1 MGAPGLAHPERAV
14 AVTISLEE
22 TPGNPQEF
30 DELIRAAGGQLAA
43 RLRGRRQRPDP
54 RTFIGSGKVTELR
67 ELAHANDAELI
78 LFDHH
83 LSPSQ
88 ERNLEH
94 ELGIRVLDRTG
105 LILAIFARRARTHEG
120 RLQVE
125 LAQLQ
130 HLLPRLV
137 GRAPQLSRQQGG
149 IGLRGP
155 GETQLETDRR
165 LIRGRIDG
173 LQRKL
178 DLVAKR
184 RQQAR
189 SARRRGAAPTV
200 ALAGYTNAGKST
212 LFNALTGASVLAENQ
227 LFATLDPT
235 LRRVETTGIGTLVLS
250 DTVGFIRS
258 LPHQLVAAFRAT
270 LEEVAQADLVLEII
284 DAADPEWQAQIA
296 CVEAVL
302 ADIGAGDVPR
312 LRVFNKIDR
321 IADAMPRLQ
330 RDAAGRPSAV
340 WLSASSAAGFPLLH
354 QALRE
359 LLIPDLVY
367 RRLHLPPDQGRT
379 RALLHQ
385 ARAVVAESPA
395 EDGGTILDLCVPAAR
410 LAQIM
415 DRAARNPPDTG
426 AAPPSA
432 VRNPNTCVPDS
443 STVHPMIGTLEP
455 D

>member
-1 MGAPGLAHPERAV
+1 MAV
-14 AVTISLEE
+14 AISLDE

-30 DELIRAAGGQLAA
+30 DELIRAAGGQLVA
-43 RLRGRRQRPDP
+43 RLGGRRHRPDP

-67 ELAHANDAELI
+67 ELAQANGAELV

-83 LSPSQ
+83 LNPSQ
-88 ERNLEH
+88 ERNLEQ

-165 LIRGRIDG
+165 LIRSRIDG

-178 DLVAKR
+178 DLVARR

-189 SARRRGAAPTV
+189 SARQRGAAPTV

-212 LFNALTGASVLAENQ
+212 LFNALTGAAVLAKDQ

-235 LRRVETTGIGTLVLS
+235 LRRMETTGIGPLVLS
-250 DTVGFIRS
+250 DTVGFIRA
-258 LPHQLVAAFRAT
+258 LPHQLVAAFHAT
-270 LEEVAQADLVLEII
+270 LEEVAQADLVLAVV
-284 DAADPEWQAQIA
+284 DAADPEWQGQLA
-296 CVEAVL
+296 CVEEVL
-302 ADIGAGDVPR
+302 ADIGASEVPR

-330 RDAAGRPSAV
+330 RDAGGKPSAV
-340 WLSASSAAGFPLLH
+340 WLSATSAAGFPLLH

-359 LLIPDLVY
+359 LLVPDLVY
-367 RRLHLPPDQGRT
+367 RRVRLTPDQGRT

-385 ARAVVAESPA
+385 ARAVIGESPA
-395 EDGGTILDLCVPAAR
+395 DDGGTMVDLCIPAAR
-410 LAQIM
+410 LAQILGQV
-415 DRAARNPPDTG
+415 AQSVPDTDT
-426 AAPPSA
+426 APPPA
-432 VRNPNTCVPDS
+432 VRNPGACAPGSAAAHPITETLKPD
-443 STVHPMIGTLEP
+443 
-455 D
+455 